1 MAVHGA
7 VARSVVLPS
16 QRCSCGCKSL
26 SCCLRFLLFFHRL
39 VPPSLAA
46 PPVSPTLVSRY
57 RASSWGEWLRKWL
70 RTTVLILLAGFL
82 VLPVLAV
89 LASWLPLGTAAG
101 DVPASAILRE
111 MAATVLPGYVWTT
124 LWLGLLVALGA
135 AVVGT
140 ATAAAVTLF
149 DFPGRRL
156 FEWLLLLP
164 LAMPAYVT
172 AYAYTDFLQYSGPLQ
187 VGLREAFGWEGRLL
201 PEVRSLGGAVWV
213 FIFSLYPYVY
223 LLARAALGERAAG
236 LMEAARLLGAPLSR
250 RISAVALPLA
260 RPAVAAGVALVLME
274 TLADFGVASY
284 FGIQTFTTGIYKA
297 WLSMDNRLAA
307 AQLATM
313 LLVLVLALLHI
324 EQRAEKRMRFAVGGG
339 RAGSAE
345 AQPVALVGAH
355 QWAAWAV
362 CGVPVLMGF
371 VAPVLFMLR
380 PLLADW
386 SVLPWERFL
395 GWAWNSVRLGGITA
409 VLAVAIAMLLAFA
422 VRRQPDAV
430 TRTVVQLASVGYAV
444 PGAVIV
450 VGLLLPV
457 GWLQSVAPQWG
468 IGGLVTATAF
478 GIVWA
483 YLVRFSAAALQS
495 MQSGYAR
502 IPKSLDESA
511 RMLGVGGGAL
521 IARVHWPLL
530 KRSTAAA
537 ALLVFVDVMKEL
549 PATIVLR
556 PFNSDTLAVVAYQL
570 ARDERLG
577 EAALPSL
584 ALVAVGLVPVIL
596 LSRTLRSRP
605 G

>member
-1 MAVHGA
+1 MPGRRATGRAPRFPLRLRAEHGSFILRRTPFA
-7 VARSVVLPS
+7 LRSIP
-16 QRCSCGCKSL
+16 
-26 SCCLRFLLFFHRL
+26 
-39 VPPSLAA
+39 
-46 PPVSPTLVSRY
+46 
-57 RASSWGEWLRKWL
+57 
-70 RTTVLILLAGFL
+70 LILFAGFL
-82 VLPVLAV
+82 SLPVLAV
-89 LASWLPLGTAAG
+89 LASWLPVGPGDAQAG
-101 DVPASAILRE
+101 SILRE
-111 MAATVLPGYVWTT
+111 MASTVLPGYVWTT
-124 LWLGLLVALGA
+124 LWLSLLVAVGA
-135 AVVGT
+135 AIVGT
-140 ATAAAVTLF
+140 GTAAMVTLF
-149 DFPGRRL
+149 DFPGRRT

-172 AYAYTDFLQYSGPLQ
+172 AYAYTDFLQFSGPLQ
-187 VGLREAFGWEGRLL
+187 VGLRNTFGLEGRLL

-223 LLARAALGERAAG
+223 LLARTALGERAAH

-250 RISAVALPLA
+250 RIRTVALPLA

-274 TLADFGVASY
+274 TLADFGVSSY

-307 AQLATM
+307 AQLATI
-313 LLVLVLALLHI
+313 LLVLVMLLLHM
-324 EQRAEKRMRFAVGGG
+324 EHRAQKRMRFAASGG

-345 AQPVALVGAH
+345 AQPVRLRGARCA
-355 QWAAWAV
+355 AAWAI
-362 CGVPVLMGF
+362 CMLPVVMGF
-371 VAPVLFMLR
+371 VAPVFFMLR
-380 PLLADW
+380 PLAADW
-386 SVLPWERFL
+386 SVLPWERFVD
-395 GWAWNSVRLGGITA
+395 WAWNSVRLGGITA
-409 VLAVAIAMLLAFA
+409 GLAVVVALALAFA
-422 VRRQPDAV
+422 VRRQSDRI
-430 TRTVVQLASVGYAV
+430 TRGVVQLASVGYAV

-457 GWLQSVAPQWG
+457 GWLQAAVPQWG
-468 IGGLVTATAF
+468 VGALVTATAF

-483 YLVRFSAAALQS
+483 YLVRFCAVALQS

-502 IPKSLDESA
+502 IPPNLDASA
-511 RMLGVGGGAL
+511 RMLGAGSARL
-521 IARVHWPLL
+521 LARVHWPLL

-549 PATIVLR
+549 PATMVLR

-596 LSRTLRSRP
+596 LSRTLRSGR
-605 G
+605 